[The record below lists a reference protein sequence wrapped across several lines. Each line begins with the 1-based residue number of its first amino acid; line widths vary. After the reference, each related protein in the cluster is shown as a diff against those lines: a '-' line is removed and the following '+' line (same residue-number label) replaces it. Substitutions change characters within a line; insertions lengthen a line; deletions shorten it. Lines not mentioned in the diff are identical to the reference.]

1 MKNPNSSKK
10 STIAKCGKSQEISN
24 ECLPLDGSKGEIVLL
39 NLHIKKGL
47 LTLKCPRKLL
57 PLWPD

>member
-24 ECLPLDGSKGEIVLL
+24 ECLPLDGSKGEIVLYQPVEG
-39 NLHIKKGL
+39 I
-47 LTLKCPRKLL
+47 C
-57 PLWPD
+57 